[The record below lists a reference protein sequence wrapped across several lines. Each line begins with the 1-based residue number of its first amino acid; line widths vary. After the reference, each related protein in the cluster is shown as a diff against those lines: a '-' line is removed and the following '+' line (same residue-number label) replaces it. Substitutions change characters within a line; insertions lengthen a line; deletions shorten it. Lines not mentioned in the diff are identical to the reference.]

1 MGWTDPAKYCYRSMS
16 SFCRFLESGGGDLDE
31 ARANALIRKGKS
43 DDPESVFTCSYLGD
57 KPYKVRKM
65 QG

>member
-1 MGWTDPAKYCYRSMS
+1 MS